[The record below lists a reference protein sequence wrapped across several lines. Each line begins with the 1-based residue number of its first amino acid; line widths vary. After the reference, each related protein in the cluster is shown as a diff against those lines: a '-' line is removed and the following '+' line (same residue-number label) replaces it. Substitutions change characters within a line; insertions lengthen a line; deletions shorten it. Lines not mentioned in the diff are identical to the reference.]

1 MAGPFSDIWE
11 SLQNAAQDIKGNI
24 SDATRKKTDKLID
37 DWLEIFPQLEVYGLR
52 ISSFSL
58 SLALSPALRV
68 ELLGKHEDWSLQRL
82 DQLVAESKG
91 KTALNTVL
99 TTMRTTYRLHR
110 KTSASLESPL
120 IVTVIV
126 RITPEVRVTLGV
138 PRLESGE

>member
-1 MAGPFSDIWE
+1 MAGPFTDIWE

-68 ELLGKHEDWSLQRL
+68 ELLGKHEDWPLERL
-82 DQLVAESKG
+82 DRLVAESKG

-99 TTMRTTYRLHR
+99 STMRTTYRLHR